1 MHVSSVKLS
10 PGCKINGVHCDGR
23 GGGKVNPQSRRSSPL
38 LHSFLPLSVVG
49 ISDIM
54 IGNDGGL
61 VNRNITFTAFG
72 EPAVFSVGI
81 DCLTLIL

>member
-1 MHVSSVKLS
+1 MACTAMAEAVAKLTHNLV
-10 PGCKINGVHCDGR
+10 GAAHCYI
-23 GGGKVNPQSRRSSPL
+23 
-38 LHSFLPLSVVG
+38 HFLPLSVVG

-54 IGNDGGL
+54 VGNDGGL

-81 DCLTLIL
+81 GCLTLIL